1 MDSNGERH
9 MSTSDSTG
17 HRFSDEVASE
27 IRFGCAAA
35 LMLCSLTNMIV
46 FLGLDLGESL
56 IRTSPV
62 RGHTFGYTE
71 AAYANWDGQW
81 YAEIAAKGYS
91 FNPDAHS
98 NVAFF
103 PAYPMLGRVVARVTG
118 LRYDDALLAVSN
130 LLLAMTFVLLAKYL
144 QAREGGD
151 PNYTGFV
158 LLALGMVPTSFF
170 FRVAYSESLFLFL
183 MTLTFHGMQRR
194 WSLFALAAIIGLA
207 TATRAVGVALIPA
220 LAWHAWQRSPKWPT
234 FTARMLVLGPLACW
248 GLFAY
253 MAYLQVEFGDPLVF
267 AKTQAHW
274 RIRPPTGIGTRL
286 FDLATLEPIRSLF
299 DPSGPA
305 YAQTIGR
312 ADDLLF
318 CLRAADPVYFLGAV
332 VLVILGSIK
341 RWLTDVEIIAAVGL
355 LIIPYATVGY
365 EQYMQSMGRYSTVVL
380 PAYLVLG
387 RLLCRIPGSV
397 VAAMI
402 GISGFF
408 LGVYSALFAAWY
420 VFI

>member
-1 MDSNGERH
+1 MYSNELH
-9 MSTSDSTG
+9 MPGTNDADN
-17 HRFSDEVASE
+17 RPSDEGPHE
-27 IRFGCAAA
+27 ERFGWAAA
-35 LMLCSLTNMIV
+35 LMLYALTNVIV
-46 FLGLDLGESL
+46 FVGLSLGESL
-56 IRTSPV
+56 IRRSPV
-62 RGHTFGYTE
+62 RGHTFGYTD

-81 YAEIAAKGYS
+81 YTKIAAEGYV

-103 PAYPMLGRVVARVTG
+103 PAYPMLGRLTARVAG
-118 LRYDDALLAVSN
+118 LRYDDALLTVSN

-144 QAREGGD
+144 QGREGGD

-170 FRVAYSESLFLFL
+170 FRIAYSESLFLFL

-207 TATRAVGVALIPA
+207 TATRAVGVALIPT
-220 LAWHAWQRSPKWPT
+220 LAWHVWQRSPKWPA
-234 FTARMLVLGPLACW
+234 FTAWMLLLGPLACW

-253 MAYLQVEFGDPLVF
+253 MAYLQVEFGDPLLF
-267 AKTQAHW
+267 AETQAHW
-274 RIRPPTGIGTRL
+274 RIRPPTDGGTRL
-286 FDLATLEPIRSLF
+286 LDLATLEPIRSLF

-312 ADDLLF
+312 SDDLLF
-318 CLRAADPVYFLGAV
+318 SLRAADPVYFLGAV
-332 VLVILGSIK
+332 FLVILGSIK
-341 RWLTDVEIIAAVGL
+341 RWLTGVEIIAAVGL
-355 LIIPYATVGY
+355 LAIPYATVGY
-365 EQYMQSMGRYSTVVL
+365 EQYMQSMARYSTVVL
-380 PAYLVLG
+380 PVYLVLG
-387 RLLCRIPGSV
+387 RLLCRIPATV
-397 VAAMI
+397 AAAMI
-402 GISGFF
+402 GIWAFF